1 MAYLTTEGIVLQK
14 TNYSETS
21 LILKLFTLDHGLK
34 SYIFQGAK
42 RKNKKGNL
50 ASALS
55 IIQLTYYQ
63 RNDSNLAK
71 ITAIE
76 AEVIYKNIPF
86 DPIKS
91 SIVFFMNEV
100 IQQTVKEEQYNPDL
114 YQYLKNTLS
123 ILDLIENPADFA
135 IQFLLDFTKQLGFY
149 PHVEKDAA
157 FFDLKE
163 GKFSKYSPNHPEF
176 IDRANTKLLLI
187 FMQSKYDRPSNL
199 KLNAATRRSLVFD
212 LLKYYHLMFD
222 NFKNMKTLP
231 ILEMTFHD

>member
-1 MAYLTTEGIVLQK
+1 MANFTTEGIVLQK

-21 LILKLFTLDHGLK
+21 LILKIFTLDQGLK
-34 SYIFQGAK
+34 SFIFQGAK

-55 IIQLTYYQ
+55 ILQLTYYQ
-63 RNDSNLAK
+63 RNDSALAK
-71 ITAIE
+71 ISAIE
-76 AEVIYKNIPF
+76 AEVVYKHIPF

-91 SIVFFMNEV
+91 SIVFFINE
-100 IQQTVKEEQYNPDL
+100 IIHQTVKEEQYNPDL
-114 YQYLKNTLS
+114 YQYLKHTLC
-123 ILDLIENPADFA
+123 ILDLIENPANFA
-135 IQFLLDFTKQLGFY
+135 IQFLLDFTKQLGFF

-157 FFDLKE
+157 FFDLQE
-163 GKFSKYSPNHPEF
+163 GKFSKYSPNHPNF
-176 IDRANTKLLLI
+176 IDRENTQLLLTFI
-187 FMQSKYDRPSNL
+187 NSKYDEPIHL
-199 KLNAATRRSLVFD
+199 KLNAKTRRSLVFD